1 MCLSQNCVIK
11 DEGVSFHFSVDGEN
25 GKIKIKVYVKILHAN

>member
-1 MCLSQNCVIK
+1 VIFDTIDK
-11 DEGVSFHFSVDGEN
+11 KWYLMYNDSVDGEN